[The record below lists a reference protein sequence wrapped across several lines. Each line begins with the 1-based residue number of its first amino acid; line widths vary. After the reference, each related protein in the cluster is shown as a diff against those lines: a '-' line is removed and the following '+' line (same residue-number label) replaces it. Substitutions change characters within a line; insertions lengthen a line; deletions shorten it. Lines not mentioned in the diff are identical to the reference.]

1 MTGLLGPDHEHLGA
15 ILDLIGDE
23 EELWSPHGIRSLSKQ
38 DEYYGTAE
46 NYWRSPVWM
55 PLNYLIVK
63 NLLVS
68 LGHDHF
74 KEHYANKITTGHRP
88 TARSPTE
95 ARSDHVH

>member
-1 MTGLLGPDHEHLGA
+1 MFLRTLFHKGYISIFPFMTGLLGPDHEHLGA
-15 ILDLIGDE
+15 ILDLIGDK
-23 EELWSPHGIRSLSKQ
+23 EELWSPHGIRSLSKK

-68 LGHDHF
+68 LDHL
-74 KEHYANKITTGHRP
+74 
-88 TARSPTE
+88 
-95 ARSDHVH
+95 